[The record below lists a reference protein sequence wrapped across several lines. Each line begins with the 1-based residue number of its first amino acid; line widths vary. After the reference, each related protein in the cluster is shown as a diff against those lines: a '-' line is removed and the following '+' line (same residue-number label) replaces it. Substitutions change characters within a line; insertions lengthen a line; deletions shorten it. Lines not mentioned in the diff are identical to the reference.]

1 MLAVG
6 AVGLAGALTAAA
18 FIAPNRVAAATPTY
32 VPADAATIV
41 AHVPP
46 RDPREVAERQALA
59 AAPDRVEL
67 AVALARAD
75 IQRAR
80 ASSDPRYLG
89 RAQATLARWWR
100 DKAPPPDVLLLRAT
114 IEQSLHDFDAA
125 RADLDQLIAV
135 RPDDAQAHLTRA
147 VVATVRADYAAARES
162 CDAVA
167 RLAPPIVAAACK
179 APLDAMGG
187 TGLAVQSAA
196 GASGSR
202 VVDAYQALARTLAA
216 SRTSPAIRA
225 WATTTLAELAIQRGD
240 GALAA
245 QHLRDVLATDAADAY
260 ARAALADVLIAQ
272 HDPAAASALLA
283 GFEQIDNLLVR
294 RAIAEHAA
302 HGPEAASLANL
313 MHDRIAAAAERGDR
327 VHQREEAMFVL
338 DVDGDAPRALAIAQ
352 ANWQVQKEL
361 ADARLLVRAAV
372 AAGDREAAAPV
383 LAWAAANGITDAR
396 LDAQIARLR

>member
-1 MLAVG
+1 VLALG

-18 FIAPNRVAAATPTY
+18 FIAPNRAAAATPAY

-67 AVALARAD
+67 AVELARAD

-80 ASSDPRYLG
+80 ALSDPRYLG

-100 DKAPPPDVLLLRAT
+100 DKLPPPDVLLLRAT

-162 CDAVA
+162 CNAVA

-187 TGLAVQSAA
+187 HVA
-196 GASGSR
+196 
-202 VVDAYQALARTLAA
+202 DAYQALARTLQQ
-216 SRTSPAIRA
+216 RTTPALRA

-240 GALAA
+240 DAA
-245 QHLRDVLATDAADAY
+245 AAVHLRDILAFDPDDAY
-260 ARAALADVLIAQ
+260 ARAALADVLIAE
-272 HDPAAASALLA
+272 HDPAAASALCK

-302 HGPEAASLANL
+302 HGPEAAALAKL

-338 DVDGDAPRALAIAQ
+338 DVENEPARALSIARP
-352 ANWQVQKEL
+352 NWQVQKEL

-372 AAGDREAAAPV
+372 AAGDRDAASPV
-383 LAWAAANGITDAR
+383 LAWAKTNGITDAW